1 MRHVA
6 KTQELLPSV
15 LDRLI
20 MHDAKVSNAYE
31 DSNATIREVKAAI
44 RRDLENLLNSRRRF
58 EVGSKKLESDDLT
71 IVNYGIPD
79 FTGASFS
86 TEDEQE
92 FLVREI
98 KKIILAYETRFK
110 SLKIVERRGLDSMD
124 RTVRFRIEAELR
136 VEPAVEPLVF
146 DTHIDPVSRELSVEE
161 SENG

>member
-1 MRHVA
+1 MRRVA

-15 LDRLI
+15 VDRLI
-20 MHDAKVSNAYE
+20 MPAKTRGANIG
-31 DSNATIREVKAAI
+31 DSNATMKEVKAAI

-58 EVGSKKLESDDLT
+58 ELGARKLDAKDLT

-92 FLVREI
+92 LLVKEI
-98 KKIILAYETRFK
+98 RKIILAYEKRFK
-110 SLKIVERRGLDSMD
+110 SIKIVERKGLDSMD

-136 VEPAVEPLVF
+136 VEPAVEPLIF

-161 SENG
+161 SDNG

>member
-20 MHDAKVSNAYE
+20 DRRPNAGRVDARVTVNE
-31 DSNATIREVKAAI
+31 IRDSI
-44 RRDLENLLNSRRRF
+44 RRDLENLLNTRRRF
-58 EVGSKKLESDDLT
+58 ELSSTKLDARDLT

-92 FLVREI
+92 ELVREI
-98 KKIILAYETRFK
+98 RKIILTYEKRFK
-110 SLKIVERRGLDSMD
+110 SLKIVERKGLDSMD
-124 RTVRFRIEAELR
+124 RSVRFRIEAELR

-161 SENG
+161 STNG